1 MEVEVVA
8 AWLWCW
14 LWRPAVALL
23 GGLLGCGPGG
33 VWPAAGGMV
42 LPRGCLRCR
51 RSVGVRAGVSC
62 GLGWCARWGVLA
74 AVGSEPRRVHCA
86 GVGPAPKK

>member
-23 GGLLGCGPGG
+23 GGLAGSGPQLVGWCCPGG
-33 VWPAAGGMV
+33 A
-42 LPRGCLRCR
+42 
-51 RSVGVRAGVSC
+51 
-62 GLGWCARWGVLA
+62 
-74 AVGSEPRRVHCA
+74 
-86 GVGPAPKK
+86 